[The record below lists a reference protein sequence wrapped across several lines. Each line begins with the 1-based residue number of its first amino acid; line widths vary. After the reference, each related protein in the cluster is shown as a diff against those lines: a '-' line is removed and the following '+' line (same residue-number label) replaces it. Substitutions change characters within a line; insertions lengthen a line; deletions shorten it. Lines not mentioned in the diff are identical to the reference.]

1 VIIMGFDRKTS
12 LPESWGITL
21 EMMENPRCRI
31 PFVDP
36 DHIPGDLQ
44 KEPAPLHERSRQ
56 ILRA

>member
-1 VIIMGFDRKTS
+1 MGFDRKTS